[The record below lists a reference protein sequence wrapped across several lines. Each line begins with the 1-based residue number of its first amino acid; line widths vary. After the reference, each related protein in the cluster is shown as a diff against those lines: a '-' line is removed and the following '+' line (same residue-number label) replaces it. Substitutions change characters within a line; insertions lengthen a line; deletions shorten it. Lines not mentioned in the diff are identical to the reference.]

1 VGLSFHSRSSV
12 DALEI
17 SSCQFIFVPLV
28 GLCLSGCFRK
38 AQYVVF
44 NLSWTA
50 LGDPLHP
57 VPVCRMRVCVR
68 FRGRARFGM
77 QPWFACA
84 DCGEKQIHQAKLGA
98 VMEDCLREQK
108 FGAGNWHIASASASP
123 IHKHLGARTE
133 DRQNHP
139 ASGRRSST
147 FDTPLLWRTAIEIRA
162 SFSETSA
169 EPPHYTIPWAL
180 LKQPVRHRIQND
192 VVRERCA
199 QKLSG
204 HQHIHA
210 VHDLPPAAA
219 GEVRKFMTMPGKKL
233 FRSVG

>member
-57 VPVCRMRVCVR
+57 VSACRMRVCVR

-180 LKQPVRHRIQND
+180 LKQPVRH
-192 VVRERCA
+192 VF
-199 QKLSG
+199 K
-204 HQHIHA
+204 
-210 VHDLPPAAA
+210 
-219 GEVRKFMTMPGKKL
+219 TMWFGKGALKSCPGTSTFTPCTICLQLLPGKYGN
-233 FRSVG
+233 S